1 MEGRE
6 GSEDEKVSSGLSR
19 EAPFEGT
26 PHGEGAAARM
36 NSGSL
41 SRQRE
46 EQVLRPRVESRLFYS
61 RGREKTNP
69 CVWSTGSRQR
79 REEMNRER
87 QRG

>member
-1 MEGRE
+1 
-6 GSEDEKVSSGLSR
+6 
-19 EAPFEGT
+19 
-26 PHGEGAAARM
+26 M

-46 EQVLRPRVESRLFYS
+46 EQVLRPRVESRLFYL